1 MAAVSALMSVLAC
14 GGQATESTAPPT
26 GVSVAL
32 QQWRS
37 DVAVHRIQVSVTNT
51 STTPLRITDLR
62 LDSGSFEPSA
72 PVKVDTT
79 LGMTPRT
86 DFPITYGRARC
97 DATAI
102 PPVKPTDVVATM
114 AVGDAPAKE
123 VRFPIP
129 VTDGLLTQLVKY
141 ECGEYILKQSATIA
155 FGPGFTR
162 KGDDLKGTLVVTGT
176 RHVTIDD
183 IDGTTHYVLKPE
195 KRRPVAVVDPGTSDI
210 PVTIR
215 PTRCDPH
222 AFAEAKQAYLFQVWG
237 HTEGGETYRMI
248 VTPPRDIQEELLAY
262 AIEVCDFPA
271 T

>member
-1 MAAVSALMSVLAC
+1 MAAVSTLMSVLAC
-14 GGQATESTAPPT
+14 GGQATESATPPT

-37 DVAVHRIQVSVTNT
+37 DVAVHRIQVSVSN
-51 STTPLRITDLR
+51 SGTTPLHISDLR
-62 LDSGSFEPSA
+62 LDSGSFEASA

-79 LGMTPRT
+79 LGTTPRT
-86 DFPITYGRARC
+86 DFPITYGKARC
-97 DATAI
+97 EATAI
-102 PPVKPTDVVATM
+102 PPVKPTSIVATI
-114 AVGDAPAKE
+114 AVGDAQPKE
-123 VRFPIP
+123 FRFPIP

-141 ECGEYILKQSATIA
+141 ECGEYILKQAATIA
-155 FGPGFTR
+155 FGPAFTR
-162 KGDDLKGTLVVTGT
+162 DGDDLKGTLSVTST

-183 IDGTTHYVLKPE
+183 IDGTTHYVLEPE
-195 KRRPVAVVDPGTSDI
+195 KRRPVAVVEPGKQEI

-248 VTPPRDIQEELLAY
+248 VTPPKDVQEKLLNY

>member
-1 MAAVSALMSVLAC
+1 MSVLAC
-14 GGQATESTAPPT
+14 GGQATESTTPPT

-37 DVAVHRIQVSVTNT
+37 DVAAHRIQVSVTNAGD
-51 STTPLRITDLR
+51 TPLHIADLR

-79 LGMTPRT
+79 LGRTPRT

-102 PPVKPTDVVATM
+102 PPVRRTDIVATV
-114 AVGDAPAKE
+114 AVGGAPPRE

-129 VTDGLLTQLVKY
+129 VTDGLLKQLVKY
-141 ECGEYILKQSATIA
+141 ECGEHILRQSATIA

-162 KGDDLKGTLVVTGT
+162 KGDDLQGALVVSTT
-176 RHVTIDD
+176 RPVTIDD
-183 IDGTTHYVLKPE
+183 IDGTTHYVLEPE
-195 KRRPVAVVDPGTSDI
+195 KRRPVAVVEPGTVDV

-248 VTPPRDIQEELLAY
+248 VTPPKDVQERLLDY